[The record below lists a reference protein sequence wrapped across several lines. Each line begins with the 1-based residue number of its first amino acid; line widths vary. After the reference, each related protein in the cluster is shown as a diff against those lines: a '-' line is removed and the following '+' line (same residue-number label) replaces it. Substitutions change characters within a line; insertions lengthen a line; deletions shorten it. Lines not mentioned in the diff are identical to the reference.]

1 MKKTRTSNPQR
12 KKDKYIM
19 NKNITKS
26 ILALMACS
34 AAFCA
39 CSREE
44 ADLFDKS
51 AADRLNEVSEV
62 YTHRLAADGGEWV
75 MEYFPTNY
83 SDSITSPYSA
93 RSKGYLLL
101 NKFDA
106 NGSVRV
112 GMKNALSG
120 NKYMEDVSAWE
131 VITDLGPVLTYNT
144 YNECVHTFSDPQNPA
159 GISGTGVGG
168 DYEFVITHLEA
179 DAQQTMLKG
188 KKRGSYTR
196 MSRLPQG
203 TNFEEYFADI
213 DEFATNHF
221 PGDMP
226 NDLVMEVSGKQYYVR
241 SLSTG
246 IACIFPVGSSW
257 ADSKTY
263 HPFVFSK
270 QADGKYY
277 LRFREAFEGLNES
290 ENAQEFCWDDENY
303 CFVDVDNSANIIR
316 GLDAADIA
324 AFYNHAMS
332 LNGWRFSDDIGPD
345 AKAIYDNFL
354 AGLTKKSSQ
363 NTMQNITVGLY
374 QDVSDPDHVKDWMQ
388 VDIYYM
394 QGRNTRRHL
403 IYLYKTSVQDG
414 KFVATFDGPKDKF
427 STDNQNSIEGLQ
439 QLIDM
444 FAGSFDV
451 AAPKGAGFLIN
462 KAVLT
467 STSNPNLWF
476 RMNYINAN

>member
-1 MKKTRTSNPQR
+1 
-12 KKDKYIM
+12 M

-26 ILALMACS
+26 LLALLACS

-44 ADLFDKS
+44 ADLFDQS
-51 AADRLNEVSEV
+51 AAERLNAVSET
-62 YTHRLAADGGEWV
+62 YTDRLAAKGGEWV
-75 MEYFPTNY
+75 LEYFPTNY
-83 SDSITSPYSA
+83 SDSITSAYSA
-93 RSKGYLLL
+93 RSKGYLML
-101 NKFDA
+101 NKFNP

-112 GMKNALSG
+112 GMSNALSG
-120 NKYMEDVSAWE
+120 GKYMEDVSAWE

-144 YNECVHTFSDPQNPA
+144 HNACVHTFSNPQNPA
-159 GISGTGVGG
+159 GISGTGIGG
-168 DYEFVITHLEA
+168 DYEFVITHLE
-179 DAQQTMLKG
+179 DDTQQTMLKG
-188 KKRGSYTR
+188 KKRGSYSR
-196 MSRLPQG
+196 LSRLPEG

-213 DEFATNHF
+213 DEFSTNHF
-221 PGDMP
+221 PDDMP
-226 NDLVMEVSGKQYYVR
+226 NDLVMEVGGENFYVR

-246 IACIFPVGSSW
+246 IACIWPVGESW

-263 HPFVFSK
+263 HPFIVSK

-277 LRFREAFEGLNES
+277 LRFREEFEGKNEGDV
-290 ENAQEFCWDDENY
+290 AQEFVWDTDNY
-303 CFVDVDNSANIIR
+303 RFVDVKDSKNIIR

-324 AFYNHAMS
+324 AFYNHAIA
-332 LNGWRFSDDIGPD
+332 LNGWRFSTDVSPE
-345 AKAIYDNFL
+345 AQAVYDNFV

-374 QDVSDPDHVKDWMQ
+374 QDASDPDHVKEWMQ

-403 IYLYKTSVQDG
+403 IYLYTTSVKDG
-414 KFVATFDGPKDKF
+414 KFVAEFYAPKDKF
-427 STDNQNSIEGLQ
+427 STDNQGSIEGLQ

-444 FAGSFDV
+444 FAGSFEV
-451 AAPKGAGFLIN
+451 TAPKEAGFLIN

-467 STSNPNLWF
+467 SSSNPNLWF

>member
-1 MKKTRTSNPQR
+1 
-12 KKDKYIM
+12 M

-26 ILALMACS
+26 ILALFACS

-62 YTHRLAADGGEWV
+62 YTQRLAAQGGEWV
-75 MEYFPTNY
+75 LEYFPTNY

-93 RSKGYLLL
+93 RSKGYLML

-112 GMKNALSG
+112 GMSNALTG
-120 NKYMEDVSAWE
+120 GKYSEDVSAWE

-144 YNECVHTFSDPQNPA
+144 YNSCIHTFSDPQNPA
-159 GISGTGVGG
+159 GISGTGIGG

-188 KKRGSYTR
+188 KKRGSYSR
-196 MSRLPQG
+196 MTRLPEG
-203 TNFEEYFADI
+203 TDFAEYFTSI
-213 DEFATNHF
+213 DEFAVNHF
-221 PGDMP
+221 PDDMP
-226 NDLVMEVSGKQYYVR
+226 NDLVMEVAGESYYVR

-246 IACIFPVGSSW
+246 IACIWPVGKSW
-257 ADSKTY
+257 ADTKTY

-270 QADGKYY
+270 LADGNFY
-277 LRFREAFEGLNES
+277 LRFREPFGDEEEGTS
-290 ENAQEFCWDDENY
+290 AQEFVWDDTNY
-303 CFVDVDNSANIIR
+303 RFVDVADSKNIIR

-324 AFYNHAMS
+324 AFYNHALS
-332 LNGWRFSDDIGPD
+332 LNGWRFSTDLGPD
-345 AKAIYDNFL
+345 AQTIYDNFV

-363 NTMQNITVGLY
+363 NTMQNITASLY
-374 QDVSDPDHVKDWMQ
+374 ADASDPDNVKEYMQ
-388 VDIYYM
+388 VDIYYL

-403 IYLYKTSVQDG
+403 IYLYKTSVRDG
-414 KFVATFDGPKDKF
+414 KLVSEFYGPKDKY
-427 STDNQNSIEGLQ
+427 STDNQSTIEGLQ
-439 QLIDM
+439 PVIDM
-444 FAGSFDV
+444 FAGTFEV
-451 AAPKGAGFLIN
+451 TAPKEAGFLIN

-467 STSNPNLWF
+467 SASNPNLWF
-476 RMNYINAN
+476 RMNYINNN